1 MSATLEGDVLS
12 SYFGCYQGDKIV
24 PAPVVV
30 VAEKPYS
37 VLEFYLDDITHLG
50 HVRCCGCGCGGVY
63 GLYGCMCVDV
73 YDVSVGVVLLQCSPP
88 DPDFPRVTDE
98 TSKIACALLQEFDRM
113 EQKNPKWVDPHD
125 ALVSPPPPQL
135 SAARLR

>member
-50 HVRCCGCGCGGVY
+50 HVRCCGWVCVWG
-63 GLYGCMCVDV
+63 GCMVYTDGCVWMYV
-73 YDVSVGVVLLQCSPP
+73 
-88 DPDFPRVTDE
+88 
-98 TSKIACALLQEFDRM
+98 M
-113 EQKNPKWVDPHD
+113 
-125 ALVSPPPPQL
+125 
-135 SAARLR
+135 